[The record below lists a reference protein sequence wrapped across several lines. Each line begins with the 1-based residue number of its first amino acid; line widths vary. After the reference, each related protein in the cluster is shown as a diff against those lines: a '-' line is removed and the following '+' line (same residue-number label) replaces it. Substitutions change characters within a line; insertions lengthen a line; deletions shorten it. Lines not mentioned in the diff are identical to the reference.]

1 MIGLQ
6 AEVFPMLYILCLNVT
21 EMKHDIPADVGT
33 SVLTS
38 KSSIFFCTGYRL
50 LHGRGAF
57 HAFLL
62 AYDAYNNMNTK
73 HTS

>member
-33 SVLTS
+33 SVLIS
-38 KSSIFFCTGYRL
+38 KSSIFFVLAIDCCMVEVRFML
-50 LHGRGAF
+50 
-57 HAFLL
+57 FLL
-62 AYDAYNNMNTK
+62 AYV
-73 HTS
+73 